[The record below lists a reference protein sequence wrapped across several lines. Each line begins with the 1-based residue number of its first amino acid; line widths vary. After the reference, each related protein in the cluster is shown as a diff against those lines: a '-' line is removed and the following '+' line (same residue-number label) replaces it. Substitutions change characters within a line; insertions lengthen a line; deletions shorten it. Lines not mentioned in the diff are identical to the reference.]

1 MTVRHTTTI
10 RPKSF
15 ASNQVATTIRPT
27 TDQPIRCAAKVA
39 PDFITIRSTPSKTV
53 QNLYS
58 HNSAK
63 NAITIRPVTVG
74 GLLALLTM
82 MPWKDMAV
90 GLELLRAGQGDRG
103 QWPIEIQ
110 NALNG
115 TQYFDKIRLK
125 AIYWYLIE
133 MIAQRL
139 KTGELRNA
147 KIYEFNPD
155 VLHDPKRQKNSKSAS
170 TNPAKTIPQN
180 GIPPPEKKT

>member
-1 MTVRHTTTI
+1 MPHSPVGKRLSASVW
-10 RPKSF
+10 KSRY
-15 ASNQVATTIRPT
+15 NGCR
-27 TDQPIRCAAKVA
+27 RCGQEMKKL
-39 PDFITIRSTPSKTV
+39 SHWG
-53 QNLYS
+53 LYDTRLIYQS
-58 HNSAK
+58 
-63 NAITIRPVTVG
+63 VG

-82 MPWKDMAV
+82 MPWKDMAA
-90 GLELLRAGQGDRG
+90 GLELLRAGQGDRS

-115 TQYFDKIRLK
+115 THYFDKIRLK

-147 KIYEFNPD
+147 KMYEFNPD

-170 TNPAKTIPQN
+170 TNPAKTIPPN